1 MIALHDTRLRFAL
14 GSRESAH
21 HFESETF
28 AREEGD
34 RLCQEVM
41 GEAHAMHRPLVLVA
55 VTSPDSG
62 VCEIV
67 SGITGASYG
76 YLRATNHRKGNQ

>member
-1 MIALHDTRLRFAL
+1 MIAAHDTRLRFAIGPL
-14 GSRESAH
+14 ESAYR
-21 HFESETF
+21 FGSETF

-76 YLRATNHRKGNQ
+76 YLRAIP